1 MSRCL
6 ALIVKFKLSRC
17 FPNESLICQTIS
29 VSVLNFSTFSSWI
42 LLKKHYF
49 GNFRNS
55 LSALRNGIEDSVM
68 SQFWP
73 NKLLSMTQT
82 VNFYRRTVTLRT
94 KMSYVSHFIFWV
106 GCKCTLSPEPSS
118 SLENFK
124 SWCRYIVCFNT
135 SMEFSTVDLDTCLK
149 SLFFLKG
156 VNLFKQTTNLSC
168 QSFLKYCF
176 IPVSLLRCFWAYS
189 NMKRFKR
196 KGNYESLQK

>member
-1 MSRCL
+1 MFSKWIFNMSNYLSFCL
-6 ALIVKFKLSRC
+6 EFLHIFFLDLVKETLFWELQKLLVSIKEWNRR
-17 FPNESLICQTIS
+17 FSY
-29 VSVLNFSTFSSWI
+29 VSVLTQQT
-42 LLKKHYF
+42 
-49 GNFRNS
+49 
-55 LSALRNGIEDSVM
+55 ALHDTNR
-68 SQFWP
+68 
-73 NKLLSMTQT
+73 
-82 VNFYRRTVTLRT
+82 NFYRRTVTLRT